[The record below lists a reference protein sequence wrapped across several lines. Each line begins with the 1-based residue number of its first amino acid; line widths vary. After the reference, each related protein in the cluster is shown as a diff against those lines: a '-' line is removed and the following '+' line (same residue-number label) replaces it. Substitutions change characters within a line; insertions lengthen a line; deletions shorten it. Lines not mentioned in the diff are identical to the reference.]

1 MKKATILLV
10 AAFGIGASYAAES
23 SFNASQ
29 SNISKEIQDFLD
41 EEDSYESKN
50 VPSKTYTVDVLGRK
64 KSSNKITVLGKAK
77 TTKNRKIRVDITNLD
92 MPDYKVKTTST
103 KMEVD
108 GETGKARLW
117 LNDKE
122 VSQEEFEKANEKAMR
137 ERPPFVAGYT
147 DSLSAEEIK
156 NLLKK
161 NKHIYISK
169 HAKPVDQMAYTSI
182 LNKSQITTHA
192 FTNSAKGN
200 GVGIHFQETGCP
212 HPYFRTSNYVQ
223 LNSCA
228 HGVKG
233 HPTGVLQVLSNTAPQ
248 ATIYGQDEGSM
259 NGPNQP
265 WPNPWDHP
273 TGPNYSDIFIS
284 SHSWGASD
292 SAAAA
297 GYYDIVDMNM
307 DNYVY
312 NTRIV
317 SVVAAGN
324 STDPNNPN
332 DNFII
337 RSPGKALNAIT
348 VGAVDPT
355 NDNYMYYSNWKN
367 SDIGNEKPEVANY
380 TNFEFNNSYTF
391 QYPCGNS
398 SCTYNGFFDGT
409 SAAAPYTA
417 AMIADLMSHYPS
429 FKGHPELIKAILVS
443 GEKRPI
449 PNAASH
455 NPQNTTNAAKGIP
468 VYSSLAWNRTFRT
481 WEGENNGVFDSNEKI
496 TFTEAGIKNAHYRIA
511 IAWLTSGK
519 YIYYNKD
526 LNSTTEK
533 LPQDIDLRVK
543 QNGKTIALSQSTNNP
558 FEVVDFTPTKNGDLT
573 IEIHRWRNTQNH
585 SSEYMPPE
593 KVILGY
599 TMWIDR

>member
-1 MKKATILLV
+1 MKKATILLA
-10 AAFGIGASYAAES
+10 AAFGIGVSYAAES

-29 SNISKEIQDFLD
+29 SSVSKEIQDFLD

-77 TTKNRKIRVDITNLD
+77 TSKKRKIRVDITNLD
-92 MPDYKVKTTST
+92 IPDYKVKTTSRR
-103 KMEVD
+103 MEVD
-108 GETGKARLW
+108 RETGKVRLW

-122 VSQEEFEKANEKAMR
+122 VSPEELEKANEKAMR

-169 HAKPVDQMAYTSI
+169 HVKPVDQMAYTSI

-212 HPYFRTSNYVQ
+212 HPHFRTSKYVQ
-223 LNSCA
+223 INNCE

-248 ATIYGQDEGSM
+248 ATIYGQDQGEM

-284 SHSWGASD
+284 SHSWIDNTTENTIYTDLDAK
-292 SAAAA
+292 
-297 GYYDIVDMNM
+297 M

-324 STDPNNPN
+324 SYSNPY
-332 DNFII
+332 IA
-337 RSPGKALNAIT
+337 SPGKALNAIT

-355 NDNYMYYSNWKN
+355 NDNYKPYSKWKN
-367 SDIGNEKPEVANY
+367 SQIGNEKPEVANY
-380 TNFEFNNSYTF
+380 TDFEFNNSYTF
-391 QYPCGNS
+391 QYPCDNGT
-398 SCTYNGFFDGT
+398 CTYNGYFNGT

-417 AMIADLMSHYPS
+417 AMIADLMSFSQYYS
-429 FKGHPELIKAILVS
+429 GMLKGHPELVKAILVS

-455 NPQNTTNAAKGIP
+455 DPNNVSKAAKGIP
-468 VYSSLAWNRTFRT
+468 VFSSLAWNRSYFQT
-481 WEGENNGVFDSNEKI
+481 WEGENNQVFDSNEKI
-496 TFTEAGIKNAHYRIA
+496 TFTEAGIKDAHYRIG
-511 IAWLTSGK
+511 IAWLTSGTYLLK
-519 YIYYNKD
+519 NK
-526 LNSTTEK
+526 K
-533 LPQDIDLRVK
+533 IAQDIDLIVK
-543 QNGKTIALSQSTNNP
+543 QNGQVIAQSKSFSDP
-558 FEVVDFTPTKNGDLT
+558 FEVVDFTPKSNSNLT
-573 IEIHRWRNTQNH
+573 IEIRRDDNRPNQ
-585 SSEYMPPE
+585 SSTYIPPE

-599 TMWIDR
+599 ALWVDR

>member
-29 SNISKEIQDFLD
+29 SSVSKEIQDFLD
-41 EEDSYESKN
+41 EEESYDSQT
-50 VPSKTYTVDVLGRK
+50 VPSKAYTVDVLGRK

-77 TTKNRKIRVDITNLD
+77 TTKKRKIRVDITNLD
-92 MPDYKVKTTST
+92 IPDYKVKTTSRR
-103 KMEVD
+103 MEVD
-108 GETGKARLW
+108 RETGKVRLW

-122 VSQEEFEKANEKAMR
+122 VSPEELEKANEKAMR

-161 NKHIYISK
+161 NKRIYISK
-169 HAKPVDQMAYTSI
+169 HVKPVDQMAYTSI

-248 ATIYGQDEGSM
+248 ATIYGQDEGEM

-265 WPNPWDHP
+265 WPNPWQHP

-284 SHSWGASD
+284 SHSWIDNTTENTIYTDLDAK
-292 SAAAA
+292 
-297 GYYDIVDMNM
+297 M

-324 STDPNNPN
+324 SYSNPY
-332 DNFII
+332 IA
-337 RSPGKALNAIT
+337 SPGKALNAIT
-348 VGAVDPT
+348 VGAVDPN
-355 NDNYMYYSNWKN
+355 NDNYKPYSKWKN
-367 SDIGNEKPEVANY
+367 SQIGNEKPEVANY
-380 TNFEFNNSYTF
+380 TDFEFNNSYTF
-391 QYPCGNS
+391 QYPCDNGT
-398 SCTYNGFFDGT
+398 CTYNGYFNGT

-417 AMIADLMSHYPS
+417 AMIADLMSFSQYYS
-429 FKGHPELIKAILVS
+429 GMLKGHPELVKAILVS

-455 NPQNTTNAAKGIP
+455 DPNNVSKAAKGIP
-468 VYSSLAWNRTFRT
+468 VFSSLAWNRSYFQT
-481 WEGENNGVFDSNEKI
+481 WEGENNQVFDSNQKI
-496 TFTEAGIKNAHYRIA
+496 TFTEAGIKGAHYRIG
-511 IAWLTSGK
+511 IAWLTSGTYLLK
-519 YIYYNKD
+519 NK
-526 LNSTTEK
+526 K
-533 LPQDIDLRVK
+533 IAQDINLIVK
-543 QNGKTIALSQSTNNP
+543 QNGQVITQSNSFNDP
-558 FEVVDFTPTKNGDLT
+558 FEVVDFTPKSISNLT
-573 IEIHRWRNTQNH
+573 IEIRRDDNRPNQ
-585 SSEYMPPE
+585 SSTYIPPE

-599 TMWIDR
+599 ALWVDR

>member
-41 EEDSYESKN
+41 EEESYDSQT
-50 VPSKTYTVDVLGRK
+50 VPSKAYTVDVLGRK

-77 TTKNRKIRVDITNLD
+77 TTKNRKIRVDITNFD

-108 GETGKARLW
+108 GETGKVRLW

-169 HAKPVDQMAYTSI
+169 HAKPIDQMAYTSI

-228 HGVKG
+228 HGVQM
-233 HPTGVLQVLSNTAPQ
+233 HPTGVFQVLSNTAPE
-248 ATIYGQDEGSM
+248 ATIYGQDEGAM
-259 NGPNQP
+259 NGEAQP
-265 WPNPWDHP
+265 WPMPWQHP

-284 SHSWGASD
+284 SHSWSSPD
-292 SAAAA
+292 SPA
-297 GYYDIVDMNM
+297 GEYVEVDAKM

-324 STDPNNPN
+324 SDQQG
-332 DNFII
+332 DNFYV

-348 VGAVDPT
+348 VGAVNPT
-355 NDNYMYYSNWKN
+355 NDNYVYYSNWKN
-367 SDIGNEKPEVANY
+367 SEIGNEKPEVANY

-398 SCTYNGFFDGT
+398 SCTYNGYFNGT
-409 SAAAPYTA
+409 SAATPYTA
-417 AMIADLMSHYPS
+417 ATIADLMSHYPS

-455 NPQNTTNAAKGIP
+455 NPQNTTVAAKGIP

-496 TFTEAGIKNAHYRIA
+496 TFTEAGIKNAHYRIG
-511 IAWLTSGK
+511 IAWLTSGT
-519 YIYYNKD
+519 YIYYNKG

-543 QNGKTIALSQSTNNP
+543 QNGKTIASSQSTNNP

>member
-1 MKKATILLV
+1 
-10 AAFGIGASYAAES
+10 
-23 SFNASQ
+23 
-29 SNISKEIQDFLD
+29 
-41 EEDSYESKN
+41 
-50 VPSKTYTVDVLGRK
+50 
-64 KSSNKITVLGKAK
+64 
-77 TTKNRKIRVDITNLD
+77 
-92 MPDYKVKTTST
+92 
-103 KMEVD
+103 
-108 GETGKARLW
+108 
-117 LNDKE
+117 
-122 VSQEEFEKANEKAMR
+122 
-137 ERPPFVAGYT
+137 
-147 DSLSAEEIK
+147 
-156 NLLKK
+156 
-161 NKHIYISK
+161 
-169 HAKPVDQMAYTSI
+169 
-182 LNKSQITTHA
+182 
-192 FTNSAKGN
+192 
-200 GVGIHFQETGCP
+200 
-212 HPYFRTSNYVQ
+212 
-223 LNSCA
+223 
-228 HGVKG
+228 
-233 HPTGVLQVLSNTAPQ
+233 
-248 ATIYGQDEGSM
+248 M

-284 SHSWGASD
+284 SHSWYTTD
-292 SAAAA
+292 SAATA
-297 GYYDIVDMNM
+297 GDYVLVDMNM

-348 VGAVDPT
+348 VGAIDPN
-355 NDNYMYYSNWKN
+355 NDNYKYYSHWIN
-367 SDIGNEKPEVANY
+367 SEIGNEKPEVANY
-380 TNFEFNNSYTF
+380 TDFEFNNSYTF

>member
-10 AAFGIGASYAAES
+10 AAFGIGVSYAAES

-29 SNISKEIQDFLD
+29 SSVSKEIQDFLD
-41 EEDSYESKN
+41 EEESYDSQT
-50 VPSKTYTVDVLGRK
+50 VPSKAYTVDVLGRK

-77 TTKNRKIRVDITNLD
+77 TSKKRKIRVDITNLD
-92 MPDYKVKTTST
+92 IPDYKVKTTSRR
-103 KMEVD
+103 MEVD
-108 GETGKARLW
+108 RETGKVRLW

-122 VSQEEFEKANEKAMR
+122 VSPEELEKANEKAMR

-169 HAKPVDQMAYTSI
+169 HAKPVDQMAYTAI
-182 LNKSQITTHA
+182 FNTSQISTHA

-200 GVGIHFQETGCP
+200 GVGIHFVETGCP

-228 HGVKG
+228 HGVQM
-233 HPTGVLQVLSNTAPQ
+233 HPTGVFQVLSNTAPE
-248 ATIYGQDEGSM
+248 ATLYGQDEGAM
-259 NGPNQP
+259 NGPDQP
-265 WPNPWDHP
+265 WPMPWQHP

-297 GYYDIVDMNM
+297 GDYVLVDAMM

-317 SVVAAGN
+317 SVVGAGN
-324 STDPNNPN
+324 STQPNH
-332 DNFII
+332 NFKVW
-337 RSPGKALNAIT
+337 SPGKALNAIT

-398 SCTYNGFFDGT
+398 SCTYNGYFNGT

-417 AMIADLMSHYPS
+417 AMIADLMSFSEYYS
-429 FKGHPELIKAILVS
+429 GMLKGHPELVKAILVS

-455 NPQNTTNAAKGIP
+455 DPNNISNAAKGIP
-468 VYSSLAWNRTFRT
+468 VFSSLAWNRSYFQT
-481 WEGENNGVFDSNEKI
+481 WEGENNEVFDSNKKI
-496 TFTEAGIKNAHYRIA
+496 TFTEAGIKNAHYRIG
-511 IAWLTSGK
+511 IAWLTSGTYLLK
-519 YIYYNKD
+519 NKRIA
-526 LNSTTEK
+526 
-533 LPQDIDLRVK
+533 QDIDLRIY
-543 QNGKTIALSQSTNNP
+543 QNGQVIAKSLSFDDP
-558 FEVVDFTPTKNGDLT
+558 FEVVDFTPKTNGNLT
-573 IEIHRWRNTQNH
+573 IEIRRAANRPNQ
-585 SSEYMPPE
+585 SSTYIPPE

-599 TMWIDR
+599 ALWVDR